1 MGGDQLTGGVE
12 LTGRDNW
19 LGRRVDWG
27 DHNLNKADRS
37 NYACIYG
44 DKIDGNID
52 ANDRA
57 SKWNGWKADILL
69 FLLLL
74 LLLDCFDICHV
85 GLFWRCERIVIRCYH
100 KIRLQ
105 WETPT
110 IENNSQQITI
120 QSLETIIHNL
130 RIFLLHEALSLRWS
144 QPIHQKAGKW
154 VREKMWK
161 QSRAKNKN
169 NQQMKF
175 IKNDHI
181 LKYL

>member
-19 LGRRVDWG
+19 LGTRVDWG

-130 RIFLLHEALSLRWS
+130 RIFLRKSYFTRLSLFDGANPSIRRLGSGFGRKGGNSPVPKIKTTNRWNS
-144 QPIHQKAGKW
+144 
-154 VREKMWK
+154 
-161 QSRAKNKN
+161 
-169 NQQMKF
+169 
-175 IKNDHI
+175 
-181 LKYL
+181 